1 MMRACVCVCVCV
13 CLIIFHMCDTTCSV
27 YDVLKKR
34 VLSMMCL
41 KNKQVPCVICLRK
54 RFCPFLLPQRNDCNT
69 LQHAA
74 THRTTPLYFAFPS
87 FFAFSFSA
95 TRTRASKQPSELL
108 CKNAKKERES
118 KTGQCVA
125 MCCSPNSLFACFLML
140 FPSLALSRF
149 LGWLRSVGSIKL

>member
-69 LQHAA
+69 LQHTAP
-74 THRTTPLYFAFPS
+74 HRSILLSHPFLHSHSLQHEHEQASNQAS
-87 FFAFSFSA
+87 FCARMQKKSGKA
-95 TRTRASKQPSELL
+95 KQGSVL
-108 CKNAKKERES
+108 
-118 KTGQCVA
+118 QCVA
-125 MCCSPNSLFACFLML
+125 VPIVC
-140 FPSLALSRF
+140 SLAS
-149 LGWLRSVGSIKL
+149 